1 MSLSAVALGI
11 ELTALM
17 ISKGEN
23 DTTSTKNK
31 NNSSDRGRANSSNS
45 SSDFIR
51 SDGSGFLVDLAT
63 CFFNRVIL
71 IWNLKKSLVP
81 SIISLSSPESLIL
94 PPKATDKKK
103 ENEGEG
109 EGESESERMVLVNSA
124 KLVEGR
130 FEEDLEL
137 TVSIPFRAEAILK
150 KVDDRWER
158 GSDEGSDS
166 NVANADVIDPLAYKI
181 PCPRSSGGLCAVDKK
196 VGGFFIL
203 LLFLNLTLLGYAI
216 TLCCMISLT

>member
-17 ISKGEN
+17 TSKGEN
-23 DTTSTKNK
+23 DTTSIKNK

-94 PPKATDKKK
+94 PSKAKDNNK
-103 ENEGEG
+103 EN
-109 EGESESERMVLVNSA
+109 EGESESERMVLVDSA
-124 KLVEGR
+124 QVVESI
-130 FEEDLEL
+130 FEEDLGL

-150 KVDDRWER
+150 KNDDRWER

-166 NVANADVIDPLAYKI
+166 NAANADVIDPLAYKI
-181 PCPRSSGGLCAVDKK
+181 PCPRSSGG
-196 VGGFFIL
+196 
-203 LLFLNLTLLGYAI
+203 
-216 TLCCMISLT
+216 